1 MPCGSIS
8 QGTNWG
14 EYFLTNVILFPFHP
28 RASAGSRAANSVS
41 VSAVSSAERARSV
54 ASTDA
59 HHSDGMLLRWR
70 HLGIIQLPA
79 PMSAAMAACEGQMSM
94 TSLNDVICDMRGKLG
109 QRVLKSKA
117 KLSLDCGRLLGHNVR
132 MAEQETESQFKQE
145 FTRRVKAARAALGWK
160 QWQMA
165 EALGMP
171 QDKYKQY
178 EGRSLL
184 PHHLIGR
191 FCLLTRIDPDWLLT
205 GRGQKPLQPLRVA
218 PDESIEAVSK
228 PKKTRAK
235 RAA

>member
-1 MPCGSIS
+1 MHCGFLSR
-8 QGTNWG
+8 
-14 EYFLTNVILFPFHP
+14 YFETGVQSLTNVILFSHHA

-41 VSAVSSAERARSV
+41 VSAVSNAARARSV
-54 ASTDA
+54 ANTDA
-59 HHSDGMLLRWR
+59 HHSEGILLRWR
-70 HLGIIQLPA
+70 HLGIIQTPA

-94 TSLNDVICDMRGKLG
+94 TSLNDVICDMPSKLG
-109 QRVLKSKA
+109 QPVLKSKA
-117 KLSLDCGRLLGHNVR
+117 ILSLDCGRSLGHNVR
-132 MAEQETESQFKQE
+132 MAEQETESQFKQD

-205 GRGQKPLQPLRVA
+205 GRGQKPLQPLRIA
-218 PDESIEAVSK
+218 PDESVEAVAK